1 MNYIN
6 KKFILILILASTG
19 VFNSG
24 FGLADEYIQV
34 PGLIDL
40 RTDFSDG
47 AHTLDYIIRLAK
59 KRGFDVLFIN
69 DHDRKVLE
77 YGIRPF
83 QNILK
88 KKVEEPSINKGGPD
102 NYLRMIKSASKKYP
116 EMILIP
122 GAESAPFYYWKGS
135 YFKRNLTVC
144 DWERHLIIVGLEK
157 PKDYKELPILHNGFS
172 TKYVLS
178 SIPAWYF
185 FLSIPLILAICMIKR
200 KKLIRKSGIAILV
213 FTLLILVTNHPFRS
227 SPYDQYHGFQGISP
241 YQLLIDYVN
250 SRGGMI
256 FWNHPETLSG
266 RGKIGPISKNTAPY
280 PEVLAESKD
289 YTGFAALCGE
299 RTTVTKPGNIWDKVL
314 IEYCQGKRENPAWGI
329 SSADFHKEG
338 AAAARLG
345 RYPTIF
351 LAKDRTKK
359 EILNAMRKGRMYA
372 CAGNVEFP
380 RLILEDF
387 SVSDS
392 DASRKGIMGEEI
404 SLKGYP
410 RVNIH
415 ISTAGEEK
423 GNAVTVRLIRCNKL
437 LKTFTDEI
445 PLTINFQDEFFEPG
459 KKIYYRL
466 DATDKEGRRL
476 VSNPIFVQF

>member
-24 FGLADEYIQV
+24 FGLADEYSQV

-47 AHTLDYIIRLAK
+47 AHTLDYIIKLAK
-59 KRGFDVLFIN
+59 KRGFNVLFIN

-88 KKVEEPSINKGGPD
+88 KKVEEPSINKGGAE
-102 NYLRMIKSASKKYP
+102 NYLNTIESASKKYP

-157 PKDYKELPILHNGFS
+157 AKDYKELPILHNGFS

-185 FLSIPLILAICMIKR
+185 FLSIPLILAIYMIKR
-200 KKLIRKSGIAILV
+200 KKLIRKSGIVILV

-227 SPYDQYHGFQGISP
+227 SPYDQYYGFQGISP

-250 SRGGMI
+250 SRGGMV

-266 RGKIGPISKNTAPY
+266 SGKIGPISKSTAPY
-280 PEVLAESKD
+280 PEVLAESRD
-289 YTGFAALCGE
+289 YTGFAALYGDRITITE
-299 RTTVTKPGNIWDKVL
+299 SGNIWDQVL
-314 IEYCQGKRENPAWGI
+314 MEYCQGKRGNPAWGI
-329 SSADFHKEG
+329 SSADFHREG
-338 AAAARLG
+338 GAGEKLG
-345 RYPTIF
+345 NYPTFF
-351 LAKDRTKK
+351 LVKHSIKRD
-359 EILNAMRKGRMYA
+359 ILDALKKGRMYA
-372 CAGNVEFP
+372 YRGDVDFP

-392 DASRKGIMGEEI
+392 DTSRKGIMGEEI
-404 SLKGYP
+404 FLKDYP

-415 ISTAGEEK
+415 ISTAGEEE
-423 GNAVTVRLIRCNKL
+423 GNTATVRLIRCNKL
-437 LKTFTDEI
+437 IKTFSGET
-445 PLTINFQDEFFEPG
+445 PLDINFQDEFFEPSQ
-459 KKIYYRL
+459 KIYYRL
-466 DATDKEGRRL
+466 DVVDKKGRRL